1 MAIIAE
7 NNGQKRE
14 PIPQGNYVAR
24 CYQMIEIGTVKEE
37 FEGVSKLARK
47 VRLGWELP
55 TEQRVFDESKG
66 EQPLVISG
74 EYTISMHEKSK
85 LRAFLQSWR
94 GVAFSEDEAKAFD
107 ITKLLGVPCMLNII
121 HKVTPN
127 GTYSNIASIS
137 PMPKGLVC
145 PAQINPTF
153 VLSYDAF
160 DYTKFMDLPD
170 FIKSKMEVTP
180 EFKVA
185 TTSSEA
191 HHDEPQLAEGIE
203 PLPF

>member
-14 PIPQGNYVAR
+14 LIPQGNYVAR
-24 CYQMIEIGTVKEE
+24 CYQMIEIGTVDEE
-37 FEGVSKLARK
+37 FEGVAKKSRK

-55 TEQRVFDESKG
+55 TEQRVFKEENG
-66 EQPLVISG
+66 EQPSVISG

-107 ITKLLGVPCMLNII
+107 ITKLIGVPCMLNII
-121 HKVTPN
+121 HKTNPN
-127 GTYSNIASIS
+127 GTFTNIASVS

-145 PAQINPTF
+145 PPQINPSF
-153 VLSYDAF
+153 ILSYDNF

-170 FIKSKMEVTP
+170 WLKAKIEKTP
-180 EFKVA
+180 EFKLA
-185 TTSSEA
+185 TTSEGSHE
-191 HHDEPQLAEGIE
+191 DEPQLAEGIE